1 MTTLEVMGNL
11 EMSYT
16 GHFGFSEVLVIH
28 GQALS
33 ARQVEYIFVLLYI
46 Q

>member
-16 GHFGFSEVLVIH
+16 GHFGFSEVLY